1 MQCSHHCEHL
11 LESLNRQRE
20 VGFLCDCTVI
30 IGEFQFKAHR
40 NVLASFSEYF
50 WAFYRDT
57 SESNIFLD
65 QNQVKADGFQ
75 KLLEFI
81 YTGNLNLDSW
91 NVKEIHQAA
100 DYLKVEE
107 VVTKCKIKME
117 DFAFIANPSSTE
129 TSSITGNIALNQQTC
144 LLTLRDYN
152 NQEKSDAPS
161 VDIVQSPILT
171 AALEKKS
178 VQTKKR
184 KKAFSSPKHPPS
196 KPVQYPSDVAENSA
210 MEMFLDAN
218 KLATEITEQAAQ
230 GGDNSEL
237 QLTPVVESETFA
249 AQEILVQ
256 TMAMKPKQGKA
267 HQNCAL
273 KEHCLSNITSDKNS
287 YQLESS
293 GEDLDQKYSKAKPVC
308 NTCGKVFSESSSLR
322 RHMRIHKGVKPYVCQ
337 LCGKAFTQCNQL
349 KTHVRT
355 HTGEKPYKCE
365 LCDKGFV
372 QKCQLVFHS
381 RMHHGEE
388 KPYKCD
394 ACNLQFATSSNL
406 KIHARKHS
414 GEKPYVCDRCGQ
426 RFAQA
431 STLTYHVR
439 RHTGEKPYVCDTC
452 GKTFAVSS
460 SLITHSRK
468 HTGEKPYICGIC
480 GKSFISS
487 GELNK
492 HFRSHTG
499 ERPFICELCGNS
511 YTDIK
516 NLKKHK
522 LKVHSD
528 SENPLDSIALDPS
541 FSEQDSIPSEKS
553 LLLESADVK
562 PSDIALPLPIG
573 TEDHQ
578 VLLPVTDSQSPPSDT
593 LLRSTITGYSEPQF
607 IFLQQLY

>member
-1 MQCSHHCEHL
+1 MQYSHHCEHL
-11 LESLNRQRE
+11 LERLNKQRE
-20 VGFLCDCTVI
+20 AGFLCDCTIV

-50 WAFYRDT
+50 GAIYRST
-57 SESNIFLD
+57 SENNVFLD
-65 QNQVKADGFQ
+65 QSQVKADGFQ

-81 YTGNLNLDSW
+81 YTGTLNLDSW

-129 TSSITGNIALNQQTC
+129 ISSITGNIELNQQTC

-152 NQEKSDAPS
+152 SREKSEVSADL
-161 VDIVQSPILT
+161 VQKNVKQGTL
-171 AALEKKS
+171 AKKS
-178 VQTKKR
+178 SQTKK
-184 KKAFSSPKHPPS
+184 KKVFSSQKTGQN
-196 KPVQYPSDVAENSA
+196 KTVQYPSNILENASVDI
-210 MEMFLDAN
+210 FLDAN
-218 KLATEITEQAAQ
+218 KLSTPIIEQVTQ
-230 GGDNSEL
+230 RNNSEL
-237 QLTPVVESETFA
+237 ELTSVVENTFPS
-249 AQEILVQ
+249 QDIVQ
-256 TMAMKPKQGKA
+256 TVTVKRKRRKSRP
-267 HQNCAL
+267 HCAL
-273 KEHCLSNITSDKNS
+273 KEHSMSNIASVKNS
-287 YQLESS
+287 YELESS
-293 GEDLDQKYSKAKPVC
+293 GEELDQRYSKSKPMC
-308 NTCGKVFSESSSLR
+308 NTCGKVFSEASSLR
-322 RHMRIHKGVKPYVCQ
+322 RHMRIHKGVKPYVCH

-365 LCDKGFV
+365 LCDKGFA

-394 ACNLQFATSSNL
+394 VCNLQFATSSNL

-452 GKTFAVSS
+452 GKAFAVSS

-468 HTGEKPYICGIC
+468 
-480 GKSFISS
+480 
-487 GELNK
+487 
-492 HFRSHTG
+492 HTG

-516 NLKKHK
+516 NLRKHK
-522 LKVHSD
+522 TKVHSGAD
-528 SENPLDSIALDPS
+528 KTLNSCVEDYI
-541 FSEQDSIPSEKS
+541 FSEQDSVQKSPLSET
-553 LLLESADVK
+553 LDVK
-562 PSDIALPLPIG
+562 PSEMTLSLPLPLG
-573 TEDHQ
+573 ADDHHM
-578 VLLPVTDSQSPPSDT
+578 LLPVTDSQSPPSDA
-593 LLRSTITGYSEPQF
+593 LLRSAVNGYSEPQL